1 MRTDLAARLEEA
13 RNLHRS
19 GRTQEALDV
28 YRHFLAS
35 EPEHADAWSDLGSL
49 LVGLGRSEEAVEAC
63 GNALGIDPAHP
74 AALVNLGCARMAQ
87 EGFVEA
93 EGLFRR
99 VLVADP
105 RRADA
110 RLDLAECLIQAGN
123 LEDARRNLEKLLQQ
137 DPSNQGAFIKLHRL
151 FFLQSDLEAMGAEIE
166 HRLNVVPDCVQTL
179 VLRSFLNLRL
189 GNMPLGWD
197 QYEVRFLVKDQPLF
211 LNEPFQG
218 ALWNGEP
225 FPGKTLLLHWEQ
237 GFGDTLMF
245 IRYAPMVKAL
255 GGQVVVLAQRQL
267 ADLVRTCAGIDQ
279 VVAQGDPL
287 PPYDLQLPLL
297 SLPRVFRTCLAS
309 IPAGVPYL
317 DVPAKVPHRKQLA
330 EVLAVSEGRV
340 RIGYAWAGHPA
351 YLNDK
356 NRSIPPAALA
366 PLAVLPGV
374 AWHSFQMP
382 PVEPRP
388 LPSVP
393 LSNLLTDFSDTA
405 YALSGMDLVIT
416 VDTALA
422 HAAGALGI
430 PTLLMVPFDP
440 DWRWFLGRTD
450 SPWYPTLR
458 IYRQASPGDWES
470 VIKEVLSDLDGRS

>member
-1 MRTDLAARLEEA
+1 MPTESATYLEEA
-13 RNLHRS
+13 RNLQRS
-19 GRTQEALDV
+19 GRVQEALTA
-28 YRHFLAS
+28 YHRFLGA
-35 EPEHADAWSDLGSL
+35 EQGHADAWSDLGGL
-49 LVGLGRSEEAVEAC
+49 LVDLGRPEEAVAAC

-74 AALVNLGCARMAQ
+74 GAMVNLGCARLAQ
-87 EGFVEA
+87 GSLVEA

-99 VLVADP
+99 ALAADP
-105 RRADA
+105 HLTDA
-110 RLDLAECLIQAGN
+110 RLDLAECLIQEGS
-123 LEDARRNLEKLLQQ
+123 LEDARRNLEKLLRQ
-137 DPSNQGAFIKLHRL
+137 DPANEGAFNKLHRL
-151 FFLQSDLEAMGAEIE
+151 LFLQGDLEAMGVEIE
-166 HRLNVVPDCVQTL
+166 RRLKVVPDCVQTL

-189 GNMPLGWD
+189 GNMPLGWE
-197 QYEVRFLVKDQPLF
+197 QYEVRFRVKDQALF
-211 LNEPFQG
+211 KNEPFQG
-218 ALWNGEP
+218 PLWSGEP

-245 IRYAPMVKAL
+245 IRYASKVKAL
-255 GGQVVVLAQRQL
+255 GGRVVVLAQRQL
-267 ADLVRTCAGIDQ
+267 ADLVATCPGIDQ
-279 VVAQGDPL
+279 VVAQGDPV

-297 SLPRVFRTCLAS
+297 SLPRVFRTYLAS
-309 IPAGVPYL
+309 IPAEVPYL
-317 DVPAKVPHRKQLA
+317 DVPVKVPHREQLA
-330 EVLAVSEGRV
+330 QVLAVSEGRV
-340 RIGYAWAGHPA
+340 RIGYAWAGHPG

-356 NRSIPPAALA
+356 NRSVPPAALA
-366 PLAVLPGV
+366 PLAALPGV

-393 LSNLLTDFSDTA
+393 LSSLLTDFSDTA
-405 YALSGMDLVIT
+405 YALSGMDLVVT

-440 DWRWFLGRTD
+440 DWRWLLGRAD

-470 VIKEVLSDLDGRS
+470 VIQAILGDLGTSS